1 MEKFPASAGR
11 PFDKIA
17 PRCFICTCALHP
29 LQGRSCFC
37 LSPLSLVDPDIRQM
51 ARPQTVRAKTPLIPM
66 DRSASQAESVW
77 KTSKIFLVGFLLG
90 ETFIL
95 LLITT
100 LR

>member
-1 MEKFPASAGR
+1 
-11 PFDKIA
+11 
-17 PRCFICTCALHP
+17 
-29 LQGRSCFC
+29 
-37 LSPLSLVDPDIRQM
+37 M

>member
-1 MEKFPASAGR
+1 
-11 PFDKIA
+11 
-17 PRCFICTCALHP
+17 
-29 LQGRSCFC
+29 
-37 LSPLSLVDPDIRQM
+37 M
-51 ARPQTVRAKTPLIPM
+51 ARPQTVRTKAPLMM

-77 KTSKIFLVGFLLG
+77 KISKIFLVGFLLG